1 MLGVPGIHLGMVRYR
16 WAIAGAL
23 TTVGLMAPAGA
34 LGQTYPNKPIT
45 LIVPTAPGGP
55 VDVTAR
61 IVAPEMSTILKQRI
75 VVDNRPG
82 AAQKIGIQSL
92 LRAPIDG
99 YTFST
104 ASGASLTINPL
115 IDGAIGYDPLRD
127 FTLLTYAVEIP
138 SVLVVNQAS
147 PQRSL
152 GELVAY
158 AKANPGKL
166 AYGSGGSGT
175 SLHFGTEALLS
186 LLGITAL
193 HVPYKSSAP
202 ALQGL
207 LGGEINFLMPDVG
220 TAKSHIAGGKLHALA
235 VNGSRRTKEF
245 PEVPTYPETGVVGL
259 TGYEGYKQWIG
270 FIAAARIPQEAS
282 LALRGALEQAL
293 RSPRIRE
300 SLGNLGFPVVAS
312 TPEEF
317 AALLRSE
324 LESNRKMLE
333 SGAVKRQ

>member
-1 MLGVPGIHLGMVRYR
+1 MLGVFGVFSVL
-16 WAIAGAL
+16 A
-23 TTVGLMAPAGA
+23 TTVASLIAVSDAVA
-34 LGQTYPNKPIT
+34 QAYPHKPIT

-61 IVAPEMSTILKQRI
+61 LIAPEMSSILKQRI

-82 AAQKIGIQSL
+82 AAQKIGIQAL
-92 LRAPIDG
+92 LRAPNDG

-115 IDGAIGYDPLRD
+115 VDSAIGYDPLRD

-138 SVLVVNQAS
+138 SVLAINPAL
-147 PQRSL
+147 PMRSL
-152 GELVAY
+152 GELVAF

-166 AYGSGGSGT
+166 TYGSGGNGT

-193 HVPYKSSAP
+193 HVPYKSSGP

-220 TAKSHIAGGKLHALA
+220 TVRSHISSGKLLALA
-235 VNGSRRTKEF
+235 VNGPLRTKEF
-245 PEVPTYPETGVVGL
+245 PNVPTYPETGAPEL
-259 TGYEGYKQWIG
+259 RGYEGYKQWVG
-270 FIAAARIPQEAS
+270 FIASAGIPQEATT
-282 LALRGALEQAL
+282 ALRGALDQAL
-293 RSPRIRE
+293 QTPKLRE
-300 SLGNLGFPVVAS
+300 SLANLGFPVVAS
-312 TPEEF
+312 TPEQF
-317 AALLRSE
+317 AASVRAE
-324 LESNRKMLE
+324 LEANKKLLD